1 MSVVAWGNL
10 RHTFKEGRVT
20 LLSFLIGTTLTGYT
34 SRLPLFAQELPPIQM
49 PEYIIEGIE
58 EIVRISGDKAEPFW
72 GFTPK
77 FPDSTPTAPPS
88 FSVWEITESK
98 KTHWEVS
105 QRRDWGIGSFS
116 IGNLGGGGAM
126 VALGM
131 VRGPSLFWLNASGRK
146 ESRIKGSLGDL
157 GGVEGEMSWVGI
169 DKGRWVLA
177 LEPVYRNRYFRRLR
191 ETLGNKAVLDGHDIV
206 LRATLNWWVGGESGE
221 GGHSFLKTRLSRLI
235 GVGEVGIYQPLDS
248 AFSGWGWK
256 GEVGIALRGT
266 SLGRL
271 WGLNTRLQGE
281 DLPGGGSRGLMSIQA
296 RHYPGRKLGPGAVQW
311 GGEVYFGRDGMS
323 KAGVLPSFLYQFD
336 ASTMGTFRFYWA
348 PQASFLSLSD
358 LERLF
363 PYAENGDRGGI
374 IREEKVRLGLEGER
388 SVARAWKV
396 SINSIYTR
404 ALHQPFPLY
413 GPGNDQEIWKLTTAK
428 AAIWENKVM
437 VRKEVEWGERYAI
450 FGVWRE
456 GKCEGVSGN
465 LTPFLSRWE
474 GGLST
479 HINFY
484 PYRLNFEVRGYGRS
498 PRGFKKEDGEYEP
511 YIGSLVGL
519 LRDSGGRWYWSL
531 TGQNLLN
538 RVNPQPL
545 PSPPFTLNLEVSYR
559 YR

>member
-1 MSVVAWGNL
+1 MSVVAWGKL
-10 RHTFKEGRVT
+10 RHTFKESRVT

-126 VALGM
+126 LALGM
-131 VRGPSLFWLNASGRK
+131 VRGPSLFRLNASGRK

-191 ETLGNKAVLDGHDIV
+191 DTLGNKAVLDGHNIV
-206 LRATLNWWVGGESGE
+206 LRATLNWWVDGESGE
-221 GGHSFLKTRLSRLI
+221 GGNSFLKTRLSRLI

-281 DLPGGGSRGLMSIQA
+281 DLPGGGIKRFNEHSGQALSGEKVRTGGSPVGRGDLLRQGW
-296 RHYPGRKLGPGAVQW
+296 YEK
-311 GGEVYFGRDGMS
+311 GGCSPV
-323 KAGVLPSFLYQFD
+323 
-336 ASTMGTFRFYWA
+336 
-348 PQASFLSLSD
+348 LSLS
-358 LERLF
+358 
-363 PYAENGDRGGI
+363 G
-374 IREEKVRLGLEGER
+374 
-388 SVARAWKV
+388 
-396 SINSIYTR
+396 
-404 ALHQPFPLY
+404 
-413 GPGNDQEIWKLTTAK
+413 
-428 AAIWENKVM
+428 
-437 VRKEVEWGERYAI
+437 
-450 FGVWRE
+450 
-456 GKCEGVSGN
+456 
-465 LTPFLSRWE
+465 
-474 GGLST
+474 
-479 HINFY
+479 
-484 PYRLNFEVRGYGRS
+484 
-498 PRGFKKEDGEYEP
+498 
-511 YIGSLVGL
+511 
-519 LRDSGGRWYWSL
+519 
-531 TGQNLLN
+531 
-538 RVNPQPL
+538 
-545 PSPPFTLNLEVSYR
+545 
-559 YR
+559 